1 MRRSVPGRGDRRAG
15 TPTEADA
22 SASPYMMG
30 VVAPATATEA
40 PIATV
45 RPGGE
50 LRGVFACTRKD
61 RLLTRTG
68 SPYLAVELRDR
79 SGTIQA
85 RAFRAADA
93 LASRFE
99 RGELVQAAGRI
110 ERFRDELVME
120 IARIERVSGE
130 DEAVDPAAFLPQA
143 YRDLDELDGFLE
155 HLAGEVHDH
164 QFAALLAAL
173 LGDG

>member
-30 VVAPATATEA
+30 VVAPAAATEA
-40 PIATV
+40 TIATV

-68 SPYLAVELRDR
+68 SPYLAIELRD
-79 SGTIQA
+79 STGTIQA
-85 RAFRAADA
+85 RAFRDADTLGA
-93 LASRFE
+93 QFE
-99 RGELVQAAGRI
+99 RGELVQTTGQI

-120 IARIERVSGE
+120 I
-130 DEAVDPAAFLPQA
+130 D
-143 YRDLDELDGFLE
+143 
-155 HLAGEVHDH
+155 
-164 QFAALLAAL
+164 
-173 LGDG
+173 